1 MNSMSYAISLIHEAE
16 AVAVF
21 AGAGMSV
28 DSGLLP
34 FRGEDGLW
42 TKSIAMDGKSYSHLE
57 LMSHH
62 AFIESP
68 NAAWEFILKLK
79 EKYEQTTPHQ
89 GYSKLL
95 DVLKDKAHFIV
106 TSNVDEHFLKA
117 GFDEHSIFE
126 CHGSVN
132 YMQCLDILEREVWIT
147 PEIKT
152 DNLQLEDLPTCP
164 NCGSMCRPNVLL
176 FGDWFWIPIRS
187 THQQMRYIKWC
198 KEMKATK
205 RKLIAIEIGAGKTIR
220 TIRNAAESITL
231 TDFPLIRVN
240 PFDIETTS
248 PNHVSVQMT
257 AKEFLIS
264 L

>member
-1 MNSMSYAISLIHEAE
+1 MSYAISLIHEAE

-42 TKSIAMDGKSYSHLE
+42 TKSIVMDGKSYSHLE
-57 LMSHH
+57 LMSNH

-117 GFDEHSIFE
+117 GFD
-126 CHGSVN
+126 
-132 YMQCLDILEREVWIT
+132 DI
-147 PEIKT
+147 
-152 DNLQLEDLPTCP
+152 
-164 NCGSMCRPNVLL
+164 
-176 FGDWFWIPIRS
+176 
-187 THQQMRYIKWC
+187 
-198 KEMKATK
+198 
-205 RKLIAIEIGAGKTIR
+205 
-220 TIRNAAESITL
+220 
-231 TDFPLIRVN
+231 
-240 PFDIETTS
+240 
-248 PNHVSVQMT
+248 
-257 AKEFLIS
+257 
-264 L
+264 